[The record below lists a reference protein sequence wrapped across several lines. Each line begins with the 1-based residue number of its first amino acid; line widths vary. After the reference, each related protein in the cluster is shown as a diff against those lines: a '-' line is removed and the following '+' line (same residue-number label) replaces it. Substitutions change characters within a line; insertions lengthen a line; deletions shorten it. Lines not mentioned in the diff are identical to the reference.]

1 MHKALRST
9 LGGYSSAE
17 HPIIPTDQLV
27 ILRSLHFP
35 HQPTRAWKLNVD
47 VEFDDIAG
55 GNLADAMFAS
65 VHAALDNVRLPQT
78 RVVGLDVQHL
88 KNGNQTLDIFDVKGR
103 KQQPKH
109 TPANIPPAQQDG
121 APANQLESRIGV
133 DYEIQDLW
141 TNGVPLQGGR
151 DFPVGATVNIVC
163 TRIPN
168 TRGALTI
175 SYSCPMEYY

>member
-1 MHKALRST
+1 M
-9 LGGYSSAE
+9 
-17 HPIIPTDQLV
+17 
-27 ILRSLHFP
+27 
-35 HQPTRAWKLNVD
+35 
-47 VEFDDIAG
+47 EFDDIAG

-141 TNGVPLQGGR
+141 R
-151 DFPVGATVNIVC
+151 
-163 TRIPN
+163 
-168 TRGALTI
+168 
-175 SYSCPMEYY
+175 